1 MALDNLP
8 PHLVE
13 FLEKCIPTLEA
24 VEVLLFLSARP
35 GRPMLPAE
43 ISAGLEPLVIP
54 LSETEE
60 YLQILHQ
67 HGLLRQDSAGGF
79 EYSPVSES
87 LRTTVSALE
96 SAYHERPVSL
106 IRAIY
111 PLQRE

>member
-1 MALDNLP
+1 MTLDNLS

-13 FLEKCIPTLEA
+13 LLEKCIPTLEA

-35 GRPMLPAE
+35 GRPMLAGE

-54 LSETEE
+54 PRETEE

-67 HGLLRQDSAGGF
+67 HGLLKQDLGGGY
-79 EYSPVSES
+79 EYSPVTES
-87 LRTTVSALE
+87 LRTAVGALE
-96 SAYHERPVSL
+96 SAYHERPVTL